1 MKDNTLILK
10 VRDVRELYKLY
21 IRASPNSFSFG
32 VKWFFNMISELY
44 WSSGHEFKSHHPHSI
59 W

>member
-32 VKWFFNMISELY
+32 VK
-44 WSSGHEFKSHHPHSI
+44 
-59 W
+59 